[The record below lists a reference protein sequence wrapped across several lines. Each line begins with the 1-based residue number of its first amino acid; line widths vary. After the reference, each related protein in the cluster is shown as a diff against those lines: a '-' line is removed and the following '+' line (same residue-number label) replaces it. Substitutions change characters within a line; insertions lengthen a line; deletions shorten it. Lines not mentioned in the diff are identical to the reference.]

1 MNFFNRNKSRLDG
14 ANAAWEAAKTENAGS
29 TEEKSGLN
37 TKIAEL
43 EHEKNV
49 LKSEI
54 DLFAGN
60 MANVLSTPNE
70 PVEPTLE
77 AIRDLIKQKSSFSD
91 NNARTVKGR
100 SQKTFNRL
108 SLFRLQFEFYKKYFE
123 TLESFGTKTC
133 GSNPAA

>member
-1 MNFFNRNKSRLDG
+1 
-14 ANAAWEAAKTENAGS
+14 
-29 TEEKSGLN
+29 
-37 TKIAEL
+37 
-43 EHEKNV
+43 
-49 LKSEI
+49 
-54 DLFAGN
+54 

-100 SQKTFNRL
+100 SQNTFNRL

-123 TLESFGTKTC
+123 TLESFGTKTG
-133 GSNPAA
+133 GSNSAA